1 MVALPW
7 LREPFIKGVREH
19 RLRVGLLVIKA
30 TGSIRSEH
38 SPDVRGNSIAEAIG
52 GACPSERRPGAGECG
67 VPAPVHCGMA
77 LRQETE
83 RPGEGQGERQVVKN
97 SLDFGVRS

>member
-19 RLRVGLLVIKA
+19 RLRVRLLVIKD

-38 SPDVRGNSIAEAIG
+38 SLTFAETASPRPSAG
-52 GACPSERRPGAGECG
+52 PALQNAGPALANAGCPRQCILGW
-67 VPAPVHCGMA
+67 HCG
-77 LRQETE
+77 RKRSTE
-83 RPGEGQGERQVVKN
+83 EKAKGSDR
-97 SLDFGVRS
+97 